1 MLKIFPVGGSRRVAL
16 FAGVGLAA
24 LAFTAPVHAQDAA
37 AAQSGDSTQA
47 CPDSNADG
55 VCDAPVNAD
64 GSEEEGTIVVT
75 GSRIRR
81 PNFDTLE
88 PITTVTGEYIET
100 RGLTNVA
107 DALNELPTV
116 RGSVT
121 PDGAQSTFGVG
132 VNFINSFGLST
143 NRTLSL
149 INGRRVVS
157 SNPPTIFGPAA
168 PGLQVDLNII
178 PTILTERVDNL
189 SVGGAPTYGSDAIA
203 GVVNVIL
210 KTRYDGIQV
219 AATTGVSDRGDN
231 FRYNLSGV
239 IGQNFFDGRA
249 NITASVAYDK
259 TEGVLASQRE
269 RSRAGLFSV
278 ANPSAEVAARLGPAG
293 RTPAND
299 GRFNPNVGFNESGT
313 DGVPGSVLI
322 TNRRINVLT
331 RGGLIFGGPLGVNL
345 PSGTPGVPGSAA
357 SNPNATQFDINGN
370 LVPFNIGTRFTT
382 GGIDVSGGDGFSLLP
397 FGQIT
402 SDLERL
408 TTNLFF
414 NFDITDNVRFFAEGT
429 YYNAKATE
437 LTRQPT
443 YNAVIFGGQS
453 GGLTFRSDNPL
464 LTDQA
469 RAALLAAGV
478 TNFTLS
484 RAGDDI
490 VLTNPTSKTDLYRLV
505 GGLAG
510 DFQLGGRD
518 FNWEISANFG
528 RSDSS
533 FLQST
538 LNQQRFA
545 NAVNVARNASGQI
558 VCTTAP
564 TRNGGTGF
572 AAPGSTPIADPNCVP
587 LNLFG
592 LGVSSA
598 AARAYVT
605 QDTVARTRLDQLVLN
620 ANLGGSLFDLWNAGP
635 IGFNIGAEYRKETGV
650 FTPDPFQQAG
660 LGRAVAIPAVQG
672 DFNIKEAFGEVLVPL
687 ISPSND
693 FPIIHR
699 AEIVGRGRYV
709 DNSITGQFFAW
720 TAGGVFAPIRD
731 IEFRGNYTRSFRA
744 PSITELFSPQ
754 QNIFNFVP
762 DLCTPA
768 ARTQGPDPATRTRNC
783 QAFLAAFPN
792 ATPLD
797 AASGSVPGLTGGNPN
812 LDNEKANSFTYGVI
826 VRPRFLS
833 RFSAS
838 ADYISIKIA
847 SPIASLNASQIAN
860 ACFDNPNFNTSDP
873 ANGNAFCSLIRRFPA
888 GSINPDTGRDRGGQV
903 DSTTA
908 NPGVRGGFVNGVAI
922 DFSGIQFGL
931 NYAMPLSGIGVPGNI
946 TVNGSALNIR
956 RRLTNITGVSP
967 SQEQGLAGDP
977 KWAAQANV
985 YYDADDW
992 GTYVSFNYEG
1002 PSIPVLNPTRDNN
1015 EFIRYPAEWLI
1026 NTGVYFDIDER
1037 TRFTLSVTNLF
1048 DNIGTIPRTID
1059 ALGRR
1064 YSASFRTRF

>member
-1 MLKIFPVGGSRRVAL
+1 MLKTVPTAGASRIAL
-16 FAGVGLAA
+16 LAGAGIAA
-24 LAFTAPVHAQDAA
+24 LAFTAPAHAQDAA
-37 AAQSGDSTQA
+37 GAQAGDSAQA
-47 CPDSNADG
+47 CADLDADG
-55 VCDAPVNAD
+55 ICDTVSAD
-64 GSEEEGTIVVT
+64 GSEEGGAIVVT

-88 PITTVTGEYIET
+88 PITSVTGQYIET

-132 VNFINSFGLST
+132 VNFINSFGLGS

-157 SNPPTIFGPAA
+157 SNPPTIFGPGA

-178 PTILTERVDNL
+178 PTILTERIDNL

-203 GVVNVIL
+203 GVVNVVL
-210 KTRYDGIQV
+210 KTRYEGIQL
-219 AATTGVSDRGDN
+219 AGTAGISDRGDN

-239 IGQNFFDGRA
+239 IGQNLFDGRA
-249 NITASVAYDK
+249 NITASLAYDK
-259 TEGVLASQRE
+259 TDGVLASQRE

-278 ANPSAEVAARLGPAG
+278 SNPSAELAARLGPAG

-299 GRFNPNVGFNESGT
+299 GRFDPNVGFNESGA

-322 TNRRINVLT
+322 TDRRINVLT

-345 PSGTPGVPGSAA
+345 PGGTPGVPGSAT
-357 SNPNATQFDINGN
+357 SNPNARQFDQFGN

-382 GGIDVSGGDGFSLLP
+382 GGIDVSGGDGFTLLP

-408 TTNLFF
+408 TANLFF
-414 NFDITDNVRFFAEGT
+414 NIDINDSVRFFAEGT
-429 YYNAKATE
+429 YYNAEATE

-443 YNAVIFGGQS
+443 YNAVIFVGQS
-453 GGLTFRSDNPL
+453 AGLTFRSDNPF

-490 VLTNPTSKTDLYRLV
+490 VTGIPTSKTDLYRLV
-505 GGLAG
+505 GGFAG

-518 FNWEISANFG
+518 FNWEVSANYG

-545 NAVNVARNASGQI
+545 NAVNVARDSSGRI
-558 VCTTAP
+558 VCTTAQ
-564 TRNGGTGF
+564 TRNGGF
-572 AAPGSTPIADPNCVP
+572 AAPGSTPVADPNCVP

-592 LGVSSA
+592 LGVMSD

-605 QDTVARTRLDQLVLN
+605 QDVEAKTRLDQFVLN
-620 ANLGGSLFDLWNAGP
+620 ANVGGSLFDIWGAGP
-635 IGFNIGAEYRKETGV
+635 IGFNIGAEYREEKGI
-650 FTPDPFQQAG
+650 FTPDAFQQAG
-660 LGRAVAIPAVQG
+660 LGRSVPIPAVRG
-672 DFNIKEAFGEVLVPL
+672 DFNIKEAFGEILIPL
-687 ISPSND
+687 ISPAND

-709 DNSITGQFFAW
+709 DNSITGEFFAW
-720 TAGGVFAPIRD
+720 TAGGAIAPIQD
-731 IEFRGNYTRSFRA
+731 IELRGNYTRSFRA

-762 DLCTPA
+762 DLCTPS
-768 ARTQGPDPATRTRNC
+768 ARTQGQPDPAIRLRNC
-783 QAFLAAFPN
+783 EAFLAVFPN

-797 AASGSVPGLTGGNPN
+797 AASGSVPGLTGGNRN
-812 LDNEKANSFTYGVI
+812 LDNEKANSYTFGAI

-838 ADYISIKIA
+838 VDYINIEIEQ
-847 SPIASLNASQIAN
+847 PISSLNAAQITN
-860 ACFDNPNFNTSDP
+860 ACFDNPEFNSSDP
-873 ANGNAFCSLIRRFPA
+873 ANGNAFCSLIRRFPV
-888 GSINPDTGRDRGGQV
+888 GSINPTTGRDRGGQV
-903 DSTTA
+903 DSSATD
-908 NPGVRGGFVNGVAI
+908 PGVRGGFVNGVSI
-922 DFSGIQFGL
+922 EFEGIQFGA
-931 NYAMPLSGIGVPGNI
+931 NFVAPLDGIGLPGRL
-946 TVNGSALNIR
+946 TLDGSALHVI

-967 SQEQGLAGDP
+967 SEGQGLAGDP
-977 KWAAQANV
+977 EWAGQANI
-985 YYDADDW
+985 YYDTDDW

-1002 PSIPVLNPTRDNN
+1002 PSLPVREPTADNSQ
-1015 EFIRYPAEWLI
+1015 FTRFPAEWLI
-1026 NTGVYFDIDER
+1026 NAGVYFDIDER
-1037 TRFTLSVTNLF
+1037 SRFTLSVTNLF